1 MALKP
6 LLKAGCGIT
15 LTVSIPTATCSKNT
29 KTDMRLFIDSADIVD
44 IQNCVDTGLIDG
56 VTTNPTLIRKAVG
69 DIYDSVT
76 DIYDELRSMGLTDIS
91 MEVSGTKQEM
101 LREALILA
109 NRYDDVAT
117 IKLPMTRAGLEVCQ
131 LLNKEGI
138 RTNVTLIF
146 NAAQALLAAKS
157 GATYVSPFV
166 GRIDDQG
173 YAGLEVVRSIA
184 SLFQVTGMRTQ
195 VLAAS
200 IRTPHR
206 AVRSY
211 FNGAQVVTMPPKVF
225 WQMYNHVLTDA
236 GLAIFEQDIKNTLPD
251 KEPSVW

>member
-1 MALKP
+1 
-6 LLKAGCGIT
+6 
-15 LTVSIPTATCSKNT
+15 
-29 KTDMRLFIDSADIVD
+29 MRLFIDSADIVE
-44 IQNCVDTGLIDG
+44 IQECVDTGLIDG
-56 VTTNPTLIRKAVG
+56 VTTNPSLLRKALG
-69 DIYDSVT
+69 DIYSSSL
-76 DIYDELRSMGLTDIS
+76 DIYDELVAMGLKDIS
-91 MEVSGTKQEM
+91 MEVAGSRKQM
-101 LREALILA
+101 LDDALILA
-109 NRYDDVAT
+109 KAYGDKAT
-117 IKLPMTRAGLEVCQ
+117 IKLPMTKDGLSVCQ
-131 LLNKEGI
+131 ELSNRNI

-184 SLFQVTGMRTQ
+184 SLFQVTGLNTQ

-211 FNGAQVVTMPPKVF
+211 FNGAQIVTMPPKVF

-236 GLAIFEQDIKNTLPD
+236 GLAIFDEDLKNSTDERLRA
-251 KEPSVW
+251 W